1 MFTILVTILTLGVL
15 IFVHELGH
23 FLVAKLSGICVER
36 FSIGYPPTIVRKKLG
51 ETEYCIGAVPFGGY
65 VKLKGENP
73 EEGATSPDSFRAK
86 HPATRIAV
94 LFAGPFMNVLLG
106 FLLLWAV
113 LVGYG
118 ESTPQ
123 YDKPKI
129 GSVMVG
135 MPAHKAGLKPG
146 DIILKV
152 EQDTVRTW
160 EDLAN
165 LVHAHPEETLR
176 LVVMREDSV
185 FSVLCK
191 TFAKKVKFE
200 GKDTVFGMIGIV
212 PSGVQRKVS
221 VGEGFLLAI
230 RGTINISLAV
240 IDFVVKLLTGGA
252 SLSEIGGPVMIAQ
265 VAGETAR
272 HSIWQLLMFIA
283 ALSVNLA
290 LLNLLPLPILDGG
303 QILLNLI
310 EWVRKKEVS
319 LRVQA
324 VFQQISIFLLLL
336 LMLLVTIKDIF
347 NLF

>member
-1 MFTILVTILTLGVL
+1 
-15 IFVHELGH
+15 
-23 FLVAKLSGICVER
+23 
-36 FSIGYPPTIVRKKLG
+36 
-51 ETEYCIGAVPFGGY
+51 
-65 VKLKGENP
+65 
-73 EEGATSPDSFRAK
+73 
-86 HPATRIAV
+86 
-94 LFAGPFMNVLLG
+94 
-106 FLLLWAV
+106 
-113 LVGYG
+113 
-118 ESTPQ
+118 
-123 YDKPKI
+123 
-129 GSVMVG
+129 
-135 MPAHKAGLKPG
+135 
-146 DIILKV
+146 
-152 EQDTVRTW
+152 
-160 EDLAN
+160 
-165 LVHAHPEETLR
+165 
-176 LVVMREDSV
+176 
-185 FSVLCK
+185 
-191 TFAKKVKFE
+191 
-200 GKDTVFGMIGIV
+200 DTVFGMIGIV
-212 PSGVQRKVS
+212 PSAVQRKVS
-221 VGEGFLLAI
+221 VDEGFLLAI

-336 LMLLVTIKDIF
+336 LMLLVTVKDIF

>member
-1 MFTILVTILTLGVL
+1 
-15 IFVHELGH
+15 
-23 FLVAKLSGICVER
+23 
-36 FSIGYPPTIVRKKLG
+36 
-51 ETEYCIGAVPFGGY
+51 
-65 VKLKGENP
+65 
-73 EEGATSPDSFRAK
+73 
-86 HPATRIAV
+86 
-94 LFAGPFMNVLLG
+94 
-106 FLLLWAV
+106 
-113 LVGYG
+113 
-118 ESTPQ
+118 
-123 YDKPKI
+123 
-129 GSVMVG
+129 
-135 MPAHKAGLKPG
+135 
-146 DIILKV
+146 
-152 EQDTVRTW
+152 
-160 EDLAN
+160 
-165 LVHAHPEETLR
+165 
-176 LVVMREDSV
+176 VVMREDSV

-212 PSGVQRKVS
+212 PSAVQRKVS

-252 SLSEIGGPVMIAQ
+252 SLAEIGGPVMIAQ